1 MTVIQ
6 CDKCGKVTD
15 ENFRAFRVKLNVS
28 MYTGIEPCPCKDKQN
43 VEIDL
48 CEDCYKELE
57 ETLALDKEIE

>member
-6 CDKCGKVTD
+6 CDKCGKVTGED
-15 ENFRAFRVKLNVS
+15 FRAFRVKLNVTI
-28 MYTGIEPCPCKDKQN
+28 YAGIETRPCKSEQN

-57 ETLALDKEIE
+57 ETLALDKE